1 MSKAASSGRDGLP
14 AFAGT
19 GGSRWS
25 FCVSLRF
32 REVMAAELSFRKVD
46 DDAEQKRPARP
57 FQTPTHHFARTV
69 QDGIHAPS
77 TMLRAVCDGCSTQ
90 CCSCFDL
97 ESVQHIEASEA
108 DLGGRRPSAIRQAR
122 RQGQED
128 HRRRLSCRC
137 ACCVL
142 RCKVSMGELTG
153 DTAIHTTT
161 LFPINHTLKLLL
173 ASSLLSQWCPPCKML
188 DPILQKVLTE
198 EIEGENEIDYMKIN
212 TDNENELAAKYKV
225 RTLLFSFPGPALSA
239 ESPLLL
245 TDPSNLV
252 DWMYATHS
260 SSSSTR

>member
-1 MSKAASSGRDGLP
+1 MICKCEKMASTSAAPPSCVARCCCDCERRGLEVSKAASSGRDGLP

-128 HRRRLSCRC
+128 HRRRLSCRLVPTLQD
-137 ACCVL
+137 A
-142 RCKVSMGELTG
+142 RS
-153 DTAIHTTT
+153 DTAEG
-161 LFPINHTLKLLL
+161 
-173 ASSLLSQWCPPCKML
+173 L
-188 DPILQKVLTE
+188 DGGNRRRE
-198 EIEGENEIDYMKIN
+198 
-212 TDNENELAAKYKV
+212 
-225 RTLLFSFPGPALSA
+225 
-239 ESPLLL
+239 
-245 TDPSNLV
+245 
-252 DWMYATHS
+252 
-260 SSSSTR
+260 